1 MKGRGWLKKEAVQK
15 KNCAASISITRI
27 CFDIKMKLQ
36 QLVKKL
42 VHKNNNLIP
51 KLIFL
56 FWCKWMY
63 FYCLDLYPQH
73 NALWGTN
80 WATRNPF
87 PKEIWKLLYLLK
99 IFQLNFFPETVMTV
113 KKLYT
118 NTIFNTICGGK
129 YLEHFF
135 FVWNRL
141 SIHCKDWGD

>member
-63 FYCLDLYPQH
+63 FYCLDLYPNTMHSGEQIG
-73 NALWGTN
+73 LQGT
-80 WATRNPF
+80 PF
-87 PKEIWKLLYLLK
+87 QKRYGNYCIYWRFSSLISFQKQSWLLK
-99 IFQLNFFPETVMTV
+99 NFTQIPSSTQFVEENTLNIFFSFEIV
-113 KKLYT
+113 
-118 NTIFNTICGGK
+118 
-129 YLEHFF
+129 
-135 FVWNRL
+135 
-141 SIHCKDWGD
+141 